1 MKGCGACDLPTVLI
15 NDIDMASVSFRDLN
29 KICTIIDPNK
39 QGGECYTK
47 YVSCIEKIKHSFQ
60 YPQYYNGVIGLLLL
74 FSHDESYALSNP
86 IRVKEVFEETKR
98 VAMAGY
104 EDFADFGSHTI
115 DNLISTLR
123 EMSDIFRILHGTN
136 LSFNEKAPTK
146 EISEIEC
153 YVNKK
158 GKRMQIKPINY
169 STKATVKR
177 SKTEQSLNCS
187 YQLIQMNNPYEF
199 EKQIIRSF
207 KKFEQIFASVTS
219 GYILTTNIGK
229 YIMNSVHYQDHKHK

>member
-1 MKGCGACDLPTVLI
+1 MKGCGTNDMPTALI
-15 NDIDMASVSFRDLN
+15 NDTDMASVSFRDFN
-29 KICTIIDPNK
+29 KICTLIDPNE

-47 YVSCIEKIKHSFQ
+47 YITCIEKIKHSFQ

-74 FSHDESYALSNP
+74 FSHDESYALTNL

-115 DNLISTLR
+115 DNLISTIR
-123 EMSDIFRILHGTN
+123 EMSDIFRILHSTN
-136 LSFNEKAPTK
+136 LSFNEKVPTK

-153 YVNKK
+153 YVNKE
-158 GKRMQIKPINY
+158 GKRMQIKPLNY
-169 STKATVKR
+169 STKAIVKR
-177 SKTEQSLNCS
+177 SKADLSLDGT

-207 KKFEQIFASVTS
+207 KKFEQIYASVTS
-219 GYILTTNIGK
+219 GYILTTVIGNIL
-229 YIMNSVHYQDHKHK
+229 